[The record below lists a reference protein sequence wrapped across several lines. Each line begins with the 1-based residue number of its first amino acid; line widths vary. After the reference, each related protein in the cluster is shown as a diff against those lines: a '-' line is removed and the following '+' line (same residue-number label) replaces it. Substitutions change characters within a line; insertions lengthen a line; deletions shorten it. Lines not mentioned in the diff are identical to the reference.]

1 MDVGVEV
8 VVLVVVG
15 LVQEWEVEG
24 AFGGGSL
31 RDKLVGE
38 SCSAADDDLP
48 AVWEDLVGCVPPAVG
63 EVYVLV
69 FNPIAKSVRGAGS

>member
-8 VVLVVVG
+8 VVLGVVG
-15 LVQEWEVEG
+15 LGQEWEVEG

-31 RDKLVGE
+31 GDKLVGE
-38 SCSAADDDLP
+38 SCSAAYDDLS

-63 EVYVLV
+63 EVYVVVLH
-69 FNPIAKSVRGAGS
+69 PIAKSVWSAGS